1 MKTTII
7 KCENINLIQTL
18 ERLQYELDAHKD
30 LLTWCISNDI
40 NSSSKDQYQKE
51 YTDLYI
57 QYEKTKK
64 QFEKECVRPAFDESV
79 KLVSWSLDF
88 QNQEVT
94 VTYND

>member
-18 ERLQYELDAHKD
+18 ERLQYELEAHKD

-57 QYEKTKK
+57 QYEKIKK
-64 QFEKECVRPAFDESV
+64 QFEKECVRPAFDKSV
-79 KLVSWSLDF
+79 KLISWSLDF
-88 QNQEVT
+88 QSQEVT
-94 VTYND
+94 VTYDD